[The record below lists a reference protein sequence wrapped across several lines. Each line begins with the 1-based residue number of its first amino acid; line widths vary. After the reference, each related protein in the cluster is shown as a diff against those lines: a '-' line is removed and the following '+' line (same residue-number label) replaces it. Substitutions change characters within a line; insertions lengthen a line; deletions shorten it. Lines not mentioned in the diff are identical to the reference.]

1 MGQAR
6 NPAHRPKGRA
16 VLVTGGSRGIGRAIA
31 EVLGEEGYALT
42 ITSRQAQTLESTA
55 EDLRAMGF
63 EVETV
68 VGDVADESAIK
79 DIVARHRERFGRL
92 DVLVNNA
99 GIGVLAGMGDH
110 LASDIDSTFAVNLRA
125 AALFYREA
133 LDLLRAAGAEHGNAQ
148 VVNVS
153 SVSGWKGDAWL
164 GAYSASKAGLIGLNN
179 AMNEELNAYGIKSVA
194 LCPGYVDTDMTAFAK
209 EHALPAEGMLRAQ
222 DVAESVRFLL
232 RVSPRCVVP
241 QIVLHRPVEQPPG
254 LPDESPIVRVNM
266 TPARSVA
273 G

>member
-1 MGQAR
+1 MKPQSR
-6 NPAHRPKGRA
+6 NPSDRPTGRA
-16 VLVTGGSRGIGRAIA
+16 ALVTGGSRGIGRAIA

-42 ITSRQAQTLESTA
+42 IASRQARTLEPAA
-55 EDLRAMGF
+55 EELRAMGF
-63 EVETV
+63 DVETV

-79 DIVARHRERFGRL
+79 DIVAHHRARFGRL

-99 GIGVLAGMGDH
+99 GIGTLAGVGEH
-110 LASDIDSTFAVNLRA
+110 LASDIDTTFAVNLRA
-125 AALFYREA
+125 AVFFYRES
-133 LDLLRAAGAEHGNAQ
+133 LDLLKAAGAEHGNAQ

-164 GAYSASKAGLIGLNN
+164 AAYSASKAGLIGLNN
-179 AMNEELNAYGIKSVA
+179 AMNEELNVYGIKSVA

-209 EHALPAEGMLRAQ
+209 EHILPAEDMLRAQ
-222 DVAESVRFLL
+222 DIAESVRFLL

-254 LPDESPIVRVNM
+254 LPDGM
-266 TPARSVA
+266 TIRP
-273 G
+273 